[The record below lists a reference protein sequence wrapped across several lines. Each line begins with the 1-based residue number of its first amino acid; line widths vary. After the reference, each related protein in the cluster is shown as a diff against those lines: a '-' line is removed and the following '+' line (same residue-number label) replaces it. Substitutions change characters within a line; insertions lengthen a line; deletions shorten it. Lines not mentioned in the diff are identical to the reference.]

1 MAITTDE
8 DATQGQRMTLLA
20 GIDLGTTKTTCIAI
34 DAKSGELVA
43 RATTSSDAGR
53 LPSSGD
59 VASRSEWNAD
69 ALIRCAIDC
78 LRELTE
84 MLGGRV
90 SELAGLGVTGQQHG
104 TVLVDSQR
112 RPLTP
117 FINWQDQRGN
127 EPCSLAGEE
136 GRTWI
141 EVARRRLDEEST
153 RRTGCRLNTG
163 FLATTMFW
171 LSENGQLP
179 NRGTACFLPD
189 LFAATLTES
198 SIVTEPTNAG
208 GSGVFD
214 VASRQFDAESI
225 GRLELSPSLFP
236 KVQEADQQVGLVAA
250 SFARE
255 LGLPDSLP
263 VFTAIGDHQ
272 ASFLGSVANRHESI
286 LLNVGTGAQVAVFT
300 EGNDYR
306 APIELR
312 PFPISGNLLSNVG
325 LPGGWSFQVVASLL
339 RGIGCSMFEQNSDEF
354 PYAKMTEL
362 AAAAASGSGGLQFVP
377 TFSGTRSNPQQTG
390 SLVGMTPGN
399 LTPENFVRSVL
410 EGMARGFREAYDQI
424 VEVTGQGKTTLAGAG
439 NGLRENAVLAESVA
453 AEFGLTPQLG
463 RHREE
468 AARGAALIAAVGT
481 GICGDLDEAG
491 RTLIE
496 YERQP
501 RSR

>member
-1 MAITTDE
+1 
-8 DATQGQRMTLLA
+8 MTLLA

-34 DAKSGELVA
+34 DAESGELFA
-43 RATTSSDAGR
+43 RATASSDAGR
-53 LPSSGD
+53 LRSSDAVPG
-59 VASRSEWNAD
+59 RSEWDAD
-69 ALIRCAIDC
+69 ALIQCAFDC
-78 LRELTE
+78 LRELAET
-84 MLGGRV
+84 LGRRV

-112 RPLTP
+112 RPLNP

-127 EPCSLAGEE
+127 ELCSLTGEE

-141 EVARRRLDEEST
+141 EVARMRLDEETT

-163 FLATTMFW
+163 FLATTLFW

-179 NRGTACFLPD
+179 DGGTACFLAD
-189 LFAATLTES
+189 LFASTLTES
-198 SIVTEPTNAG
+198 PIVTEPTNAG
-208 GSGVFD
+208 GSGVFN
-214 VASRQFDAESI
+214 VASRQFDAEAI
-225 GRLELSPSLFP
+225 GRLGLSPSVFP
-236 KVQEADQQVGLVAA
+236 NVQEADQQVGLIAA
-250 SFARE
+250 SIARE

-339 RGIGCSMFEQNSDEF
+339 RGIGCSIFEQTSDEF

-362 AAAAASGSGGLQFVP
+362 AATAEIGSGGLQFVP

-424 VEVTGQGKTTLAGAG
+424 VEVTGQRKTTLVGAG

-453 AEFGLTPQLG
+453 AEFGLTPQPG

-468 AARGAALIAAVGT
+468 AARGAALISAVGT
-481 GICGDLDEAG
+481 GICRDLDEAG
-491 RTLIE
+491 HRLIE
-496 YERQP
+496 Y
-501 RSR
+501 SN